1 MVRTENESP
10 EERFEALLERLVEEQ
25 SLRLDITGWSRKT
38 YDIYDGGDRHATR
51 RLLLRV
57 ESYTLTSGEIDLY
70 DPAAQP
76 LAIAIGEALERDF
89 GITES
94 VIRTH
99 QRGSD
104 TD

>member
-10 EERFEALLERLVEEQ
+10 EERFEALLERLVEEH

-57 ESYTLTSGEIDLY
+57 ESYTLTSGEIDLF
-70 DPAAQP
+70 DPSAEP
-76 LAIAIGEALERDF
+76 LALSIGQALESDF
-89 GITES
+89 GIPEA

-99 QRGSD
+99 QMGSD